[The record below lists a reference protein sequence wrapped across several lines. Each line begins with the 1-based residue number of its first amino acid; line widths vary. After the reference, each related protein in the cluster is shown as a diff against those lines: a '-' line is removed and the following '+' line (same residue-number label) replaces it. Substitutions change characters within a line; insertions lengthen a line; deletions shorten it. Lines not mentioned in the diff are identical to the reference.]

1 MKQTITALFLTIFSL
16 TVMAQ
21 DDQTTVIQELYDN
34 QKYDEIINGHASKAK
49 EYSAKTM
56 YYIGMAYYMKADDNN
71 CIKYMNMSIDKD
83 PSDPDAHYIK
93 GMTYN
98 YMGQFDNAIKSFN
111 KAIEIHKTNGEYYS
125 GLGDSYFNLDN
136 LDKAL
141 ETYQK
146 ATKQENA
153 PDRSFSML
161 PQIYNSLNQKDKAL
175 EAFYIAKEKI
185 SKETDSYI
193 NVLYNIGLLE
203 LIAENYEKAEK
214 AFIELVELA
223 PNDYHS
229 YAKLI
234 QIHYARKQYDK
245 AERLRKKLY
254 DAHRKGLLIDNMKDM
269 FCFDQFKWNDKLIQ
283 VFEKFAEP
291 EGELYYKHLFYVV
304 NKDNEIEYR
313 IQTENSVISVE
324 LGGPKYILG
333 MDKGD
338 THSTFNV
345 GFNEDFKYDDLK
357 STVIEI
363 LEGKLTP
370 GASSRPGN
378 K

>member
-1 MKQTITALFLTIFSL
+1 
-16 TVMAQ
+16 MAQ
-21 DDQTTVIQELYDN
+21 DDQTTELKGLYDN
-34 QKYDEIINGHASKAK
+34 QKYDEIIDIHASKAK
-49 EYSAKTM
+49 KYPAKAI

-71 CIKYMNMSIDKD
+71 CLKHMDMSIEKD
-83 PSDPDAHYIK
+83 PTDPDAYFIK

-98 YMGQFDNAIKSFN
+98 YMGQFENAIKFFN
-111 KAIEIHKTNGEYYS
+111 KAIELLNTSGDYYS
-125 GLGDSYFNLDN
+125 GLGDSYFSIDKF
-136 LDKAL
+136 DKAL
-141 ETYQK
+141 EAYQK
-146 ATKQENA
+146 ATEQENA
-153 PDRSFSML
+153 PDRAYLMI
-161 PQIYNSLNQKDKAL
+161 PQIYNSLNQKEKAL
-175 EAFYIAKEKI
+175 EAFYIAKGKI
-185 SKETDSYI
+185 SKENDSYI
-193 NVLYNIGLLE
+193 NVLYNIGLFE
-203 LIAENYEKAEK
+203 LLAENYEKAET
-214 AFIELVELA
+214 AFMELVELA

-245 AERLRKKLY
+245 AEPLEKKLY
-254 DAHRKGLLIDNMKDM
+254 EAHGKGLLKDNLKDM

-283 VFEKFAEP
+283 VFERFAEP

-304 NKDNEIEYR
+304 NKDGEIEYR

-345 GFNEDFKYDDLK
+345 GFNEGFNYEDLK

-363 LEGKLTP
+363 LEGKLKP
-370 GASSRPGN
+370 GASSRPG
-378 K
+378 KK

>member
-1 MKQTITALFLTIFSL
+1 LTIFSL

-21 DDQTTVIQELYDN
+21 NDQTTELKGLYDN
-34 QKYDEIINGHASKAK
+34 QKYDEIIDGHASKASK
-49 EYSAKTM
+49 YTAKAI
-56 YYIGMAYYMKADDNN
+56 YYMGMAYYMKADDNN
-71 CIKYMNMSIDKD
+71 CLKYMDMSIDKD

-98 YMGQFDNAIKSFN
+98 YMGKFDKAIKSFN
-111 KAIEIHKTNGEYYS
+111 KAIELHNTSGDYYS
-125 GLGDSYFNLDN
+125 GLGDSYFSLDKP
-136 LDKAL
+136 DKAL
-141 ETYQK
+141 EAYQK
-146 ATKQENA
+146 ATEQENA
-153 PDRSFSML
+153 PDRPFSMI

-175 EAFYIAKEKI
+175 DAFYIAKNKI
-185 SKETDSYI
+185 SRKSDSYI
-193 NVLYNIGLLE
+193 NVLYNIGLFE
-203 LIAENYEKAEK
+203 LLTENYEKAETT
-214 AFIELVELA
+214 FTELVELA

-245 AERLRKKLY
+245 ADPLRKKLY
-254 DAHRKGLLIDNMKDM
+254 DAHSQGLLKDNMKDM

-283 VFEKFAEP
+283 VFERFAEP

-304 NKDNEIEYR
+304 NKDGEIEYR

-324 LGGPKYILG
+324 LGGPQYVLG

-345 GFNEDFKYDDLK
+345 GFNEDFNYGDLK

-363 LEGKLTP
+363 LEGKLKP
-370 GASSRPGN
+370 GASSRSG
-378 K
+378 KK

>member
-1 MKQTITALFLTIFSL
+1 MKQTITVFLLTFLSL
-16 TVMAQ
+16 MVMAQ
-21 DDQTTVIQELYDN
+21 DDQTTELKGLYEN
-34 QKYDEIINGHASKAK
+34 QKYDEIIDRYASEAKKHPAKAI
-49 EYSAKTM
+49 
-56 YYIGMAYYMKADDNN
+56 YYIGMAYYMKMDDNN
-71 CIKYMNMSIDKD
+71 CAKYMAMSIDKD
-83 PSDPDAHYIK
+83 PTDSDAHFIK

-98 YMGQFDNAIKSFN
+98 YMAQFDNAIKSFN
-111 KAIEIHKTNGEYYS
+111 KAIELNNTSSDYYS

-141 ETYQK
+141 EAYQK
-146 ATKQENA
+146 AIKQEKTS
-153 PDRSFSML
+153 DRPFSMI

-175 EAFYIAKEKI
+175 EAFYIAKNKI

-193 NVLYNIGLLE
+193 TVLYNIGLLE
-203 LIAENYEKAEK
+203 LLGESYEKAET
-214 AFIELVELA
+214 AFTELVEQV

-245 AERLRKKLY
+245 VKPLREKLY
-254 DAHRKGLLIDNMKDM
+254 DAYGEGLLKDDMKDM

-283 VFEKFAEP
+283 VFERFAEP

-304 NKDNEIEYR
+304 NKGDEVECR

-324 LGGPKYILG
+324 FGGPKYILG
-333 MDKGD
+333 MDKGN

-345 GFNEDFKYDDLK
+345 GFNEDFKYEDLK
-357 STVIEI
+357 STVIDI
-363 LEGKLTP
+363 LEGKLKIA
-370 GASSRPGN
+370 ASSRLRE
-378 K
+378 

>member
-1 MKQTITALFLTIFSL
+1 MKQTITALLLTLLSL

-21 DDQTTVIQELYDN
+21 DDLTTELKGLYDN
-34 QKYDEIINGHASKAK
+34 QKYDEIIDSHAAKAK
-49 EYSAKTM
+49 KYPAKAI

-71 CIKYMNMSIDKD
+71 CVKYMDMSIDKD

-98 YMGQFDNAIKSFN
+98 YLGQFENAIKSFN
-111 KAIEIHKTNGEYYS
+111 KAIELNNTSGDYYS
-125 GLGDSYFNLDN
+125 GLGDSYLSLDK

-141 ETYQK
+141 EAYQK
-146 ATKQENA
+146 ATEQENA
-153 PDRSFSML
+153 PDRPFSMI

-175 EAFYIAKEKI
+175 EAFYIAKNKI

-193 NVLYNIGLLE
+193 NVLYNIGLFE
-203 LIAENYEKAEK
+203 LLAKNYEKAEI
-214 AFIELVELA
+214 AFTELVELA

-234 QIHYARKQYDK
+234 QIHYARKQYDQ
-245 AERLRKKLY
+245 AEPFKKKLY
-254 DAHRKGLLIDNMKDM
+254 DAYSKGLLKGNMKDM
-269 FCFDQFKWNDKLIQ
+269 FCFDQFNWNDKLIQ
-283 VFEKFAEP
+283 VFERFAEP

-304 NKDNEIEYR
+304 NKDGEIEYR

-324 LGGPKYILG
+324 LGGPKYVLG
-333 MDKGD
+333 MEKGA

-345 GFNEDFKYDDLK
+345 GFNEDFNYDDLK

-363 LEGKLTP
+363 LEGKLKP
-370 GASSRPGN
+370 GASSRPG
-378 K
+378 KK